1 MTERLPTSQPE
12 YQLTR
17 DERYDYEGFWRHPA
31 VCRIRIFERADATPV
46 VIATELAENT
56 GTSIT
61 NMAEYL
67 AAEIIRHHFP
77 ERFETEEPE
86 PVIWIE
92 QYPRRPDDSLKLPE
106 FSRAEFSSYTP
117 RVGWLCGKQRV
128 HIGQPTWKFMERREV
143 EQLVGPAALQVE
155 E

>member
-1 MTERLPTSQPE
+1 MSERLPTSRPE

-17 DERYDYEGFWRHPA
+17 DYCYDYEGFWRHPA
-31 VCRIRIFERADATPV
+31 VCRIRIYERAGAIPI

-67 AAEIIRHHFP
+67 AAEIISQHFP

-86 PVIWIE
+86 PVMWLE
-92 QYPRRPDDSLKLPE
+92 QYPRHPGQRDLPE
-106 FSRAEFSSYTP
+106 FSQVVFSSYTP
-117 RVGWLCGKQRV
+117 RIEWMGMRQR
-128 HIGQPTWKFMERREV
+128 IRLGQPSWKYLERDQV
-143 EQLVGPAALQVE
+143 EQLVGPIAMEVE

>member
-1 MTERLPTSQPE
+1 MTERLPTSEPE

-17 DERYDYEGFWRHPA
+17 DERHNYEGFWRHPA
-31 VCRIRIFERADATPV
+31 VCRIRIFERSDAIPV

-67 AAEIIRHHFP
+67 AAEIVSHHFP
-77 ERFETEEPE
+77 ERFETEEP
-86 PVIWIE
+86 VIWVE
-92 QYPRRPDDSLKLPE
+92 QYPRHPGQCDLPE
-106 FSRAEFSSYTP
+106 FSQVVFASYTP
-117 RVGWLCGKQRV
+117 HIVWAGMRQR
-128 HIGQPTWKFMERREV
+128 IRLGQPSWRYLEREEV
-143 EQLVGPAALQVE
+143 ERLVGPVAMEVE

>member
-12 YQLTR
+12 YQLTC

-31 VCRIRIFERADATPV
+31 VYRIRIYERADATPV
-46 VIATELAENT
+46 VIATELADNT

-67 AAEIIRHHFP
+67 AAEIISHHFP

-86 PVIWIE
+86 PVMWIE
-92 QYPRRPDDSLKLPE
+92 QYPRHRGQRDLPE
-106 FSRAEFSSYTP
+106 FSQVIFARYTP
-117 RVGWLCGKQRV
+117 RIVWTGMRQRIR
-128 HIGQPTWKFMERREV
+128 IGQPSWRYLEREAV
-143 EQLVGPAALQVE
+143 EQLVGPVAMEVE

>member
-31 VCRIRIFERADATPV
+31 VCRIRIYERADATPV

-67 AAEIIRHHFP
+67 AAEIISHHFP
-77 ERFETEEPE
+77 ERFETEEP
-86 PVIWIE
+86 VIWVE
-92 QYPRRPDDSLKLPE
+92 QYPRHPGQRDLPE
-106 FSRAEFSSYTP
+106 FSQVAFASYTP
-117 RVGWLCGKQRV
+117 RIVWAGMRQR
-128 HIGQPTWKFMERREV
+128 IRLGQPSWRYLEREAV
-143 EQLVGPAALQVE
+143 EQLVGPVALEVE